1 MKTKE
6 ELLEEMIKPIQ
17 FDIDYHTEKLEEAKI
32 KLTLIKTK

>member
-17 FDIDYHTEKLEEAKI
+17 FDIDYHTDKLEEAKI
-32 KLTLIKTK
+32 KLTFIKTK